1 MLVIVLAVVF
11 AVIVQRNVRKWDKLP
26 AIPRGAKFVAFVS
39 LVLWIGVILAA
50 VEVPH
55 LTYVP

>member
-1 MLVIVLAVVF
+1 
-11 AVIVQRNVRKWDKLP
+11 LP
-26 AIPRGAKFVAFVS
+26 AVPTAAKFVALVS